1 MGGDARSDTVITAS
15 QIEEALRGMNRLEDT
30 LNEMTF
36 VAAKELRKAVEVFN
50 ATPISVSAVDQF
62 RERVLQIADTLAVPL
77 RERPPV
83 EDAGHSLR
91 VVHTLRSV
99 S

>member
-1 MGGDARSDTVITAS
+1 MTA
-15 QIEEALRGMNRLEDT
+15 QIDEALRGLYRLEDS

-36 VAAKELRKAVEVFN
+36 AAANELRKAVEVFN

-62 RERVLQIADTLAVPL
+62 RERVFQIADTLAVPL
-77 RERPPV
+77 RQRPPV
-83 EDAGHSLR
+83 ENTGHSLR
-91 VVHTLRSV
+91 VVNTLRSV